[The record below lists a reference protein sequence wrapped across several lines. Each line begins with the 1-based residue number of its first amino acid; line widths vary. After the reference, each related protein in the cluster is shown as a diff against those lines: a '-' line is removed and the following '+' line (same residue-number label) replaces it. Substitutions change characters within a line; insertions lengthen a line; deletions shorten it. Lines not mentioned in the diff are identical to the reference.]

1 MNRKLINYKS
11 IIIYLSITL
20 AALIMVVPLL
30 WMISTSL
37 KTNQYTLQ
45 LPPRFIPEHPTFDSY
60 KQLFHLFPMMKM
72 LINSIIVAFFVT
84 GGQIITSI
92 MAAYAFARMSFR
104 GREALF
110 LIFLATMMVPYQ
122 VTIIPLFITMRSL
135 GWLNTYPGLIVPT
148 LHTAFGTFLLRQAL
162 ITIPKE
168 IEESAF
174 MDGANHFVVFSRV
187 IVPLA
192 KPAIATLC
200 VLAFMSSW
208 NSFLWPLIV
217 AKSDTMMT
225 LPVGLAA
232 LHGRYETK
240 WNLVMAGGVVS
251 LIPIVIVFL
260 FSQRYFIQGISR
272 SGIKS

>member
-104 GREALF
+104 EGKF
-110 LIFLATMMVPYQ
+110 
-122 VTIIPLFITMRSL
+122 
-135 GWLNTYPGLIVPT
+135 
-148 LHTAFGTFLLRQAL
+148 
-162 ITIPKE
+162 
-168 IEESAF
+168 
-174 MDGANHFVVFSRV
+174 FS
-187 IVPLA
+187 
-192 KPAIATLC
+192 
-200 VLAFMSSW
+200 
-208 NSFLWPLIV
+208 
-217 AKSDTMMT
+217 
-225 LPVGLAA
+225 
-232 LHGRYETK
+232 
-240 WNLVMAGGVVS
+240 
-251 LIPIVIVFL
+251 L
-260 FSQRYFIQGISR
+260 FSLPL
-272 SGIKS
+272 